1 MAWIQHLTLFLGHP
15 LYAVAVVLASVLVL
29 AGAGSGKARQRWPL
43 LAIAILALIQLPIVR
58 LLLHATIGMSQPVK
72 VLIALAVMAPLSI
85 LMGMPFPSAV
95 SRLEPSAVPW
105 AWAINGTA
113 SVLSPMLA
121 TLIAVHFGFSAVI
134 ASAALL
140 YLVAWRV
147 TSARQTDRE
156 ATERFPA
163 GPIGLKS
170 S

>member
-1 MAWIQHLTLFLGHP
+1 
-15 LYAVAVVLASVLVL
+15 
-29 AGAGSGKARQRWPL
+29 
-43 LAIAILALIQLPIVR
+43 VR

-72 VLIALAVMAPLSI
+72 VLIALGVMAPLAI

-134 ASAALL
+134 AAAALL

-147 TSARQTDRE
+147 TSVGQAGRE
-156 ATERFPA
+156 VTERFPA